1 MAAPRENLLSIGHLT
16 SCERNTFTRQREH
29 CLKKSTY
36 DSLLLQRDRHL
47 RAMHLQQ
54 QWQHLKER
62 EHKAQEHNRLLLLQF
77 DKAQDTLR
85 EMLSCNAA
93 MKNIR
98 MEYEKYLEERVP
110 EWQQQFKKK
119 SEASQMKKMEDCLSS
134 YLKKTEAEQMAK
146 SPAGHPSLPQKVSAP
161 QGNNNQNSHTDHNQ
175 EISYL
180 LSTWLTHLQSQT
192 ACLPF
197 TEPGQHQGSSH
208 VPPAFLPPP
217 STFPHPHH
225 LWPRQDPP
233 DWASPQPDLP
243 RSWTAGAPKIPSESE
258 GLCGQ
263 LNMEESPCEREICS
277 HRERVGGGKSSHLSQ
292 ELDINPVRL
301 CSGHV
306 ESSDSGRDFS
316 QAVREKRKKKTRH
329 VSSDQGRCSSEESSR
344 TSRAM
349 VTSEATKVQRSES
362 SGSSQKSSTRGS
374 KRTKEIRGGSAAGS
388 SWKEEVA
395 NQTPKIEGNG
405 SEEESFSAAGE
416 SVSHS
421 GGSTSEDAENKNPYD
436 QPEDR
441 KEKSESVGVK
451 LEHGV
456 GEMGTQK
463 SEQSSAEEEEEA
475 CKNNREGEDG
485 DGEERVV
492 SLSDEEQEGRPV
504 EDDDDEVPGRK
515 STSGEEEETGTEDE
529 MDDQGDDEGR
539 SKDEH
544 GNNRKEDSSFSQDEE
559 VDESD
564 GIKTGEEEESD
575 EEEEEEQKGDK
586 AEEDSDSDDS
596 IISPQVHRPRQM
608 HVIPEEAAEEEDVD
622 GGGGEKED
630 SITGSSD
637 QDSIECSDD
646 DIENLL
652 APQEQ
657 TKKVENKQNMDMKP
671 KASCDYEEI
680 SQVEQHSP
688 TKSVYHSDSDEFDHF
703 YD

>member
-1 MAAPRENLLSIGHLT
+1 MAAPRENLLSLGHLT
-16 SCERNTFTRQREH
+16 SSERNTFTRQREH

-47 RAMHLQQ
+47 VMHLQQ

-98 MEYEKYLEERVP
+98 MEYEKHLEERVP

-119 SEASQMKKMEDCLSS
+119 SEAAQMKKMEDCFSS
-134 YLKKTEAEQMAK
+134 YLKTEAEQMAK
-146 SPAGHPSLPQKVSAP
+146 SPAGHTRLPEKVSAP

-175 EISYL
+175 EIAYF

-233 DWASPQPDLP
+233 DWASPQPNLP
-243 RSWTAGAPKIPSESE
+243 RSWTARAPRIPSEFE

-263 LNMEESPCEREICS
+263 LNMEESPCEREMSS

-301 CSGHV
+301 CSGHA
-306 ESSDSGRDFS
+306 ENSDSGRDFS
-316 QAVREKRKKKTRH
+316 QAGREKRKKKTRH
-329 VSSDQGRCSSEESSR
+329 VSSDRGRCSSEESCR
-344 TSRAM
+344 TSSAT
-349 VTSEATKVQRSES
+349 VTSEPAKVQRSES

-374 KRTKEIRGGSAAGS
+374 KRTKKIRGGSAAGS

-395 NQTPKIEGNG
+395 NQTPKIEGNS

-463 SEQSSAEEEEEA
+463 SEQSTAEEKDEEEA
-475 CKNNREGEDG
+475 CKNNHEGEDE

-504 EDDDDEVPGRK
+504 EDDDEVPGRK

-529 MDDQGDDEGR
+529 MEDQGDDEGR

-544 GNNRKEDSSFSQDEE
+544 GNNRKDDSSFSQDEE

-575 EEEEEEQKGDK
+575 EEEEEEQKGGK
-586 AEEDSDSDDS
+586 AEDSDSDDS

-608 HVIPEEAAEEEDVD
+608 HVIPEEAAEEED
-622 GGGGEKED
+622 GGGEKED

-657 TKKVENKQNMDMKP
+657 TKKVENKQNMDTKP

-680 SQVEQHSP
+680 SQVEQYSP
-688 TKSVYHSDSDEFDHF
+688 AKSVYHSDSDEFDHF